1 MRLTFRKIIS
11 AIKSNKNVAES
22 YFFMTAIQIL
32 NSLFYFLLY
41 PFIIR
46 IVGPTEFGKY
56 IFAMAITSFFINIVN
71 YGFDMP
77 SIKVIAQ
84 NSIDRNIV
92 TTIVSEIITARVY
105 LLILSIII
113 FITLSFTVP
122 FFKNNLTLLW
132 ICFLQVFS
140 TVFFP
145 RFYFEA
151 IQNLKKITA
160 MQALSKIITLPLIY
174 IFIRSKNDIS
184 NFALINS
191 FGVFMGSIFS
201 LNLFYRNEKKIPNW
215 CSLSSILGHFKIGFP
230 FFLTQTITTIK
241 EQSIILILGSLFG
254 MREVAYYDLAN
265 KLIMVPRTF
274 IMSINNALFP
284 KIVKEWQNKNR
295 IKKIIRYEFILGL
308 LLIFIIIAVGK
319 PAIYIL
325 GGEEM
330 LSSYHISIILSVT
343 ILSWLVVSAY
353 INFVFIPQNKLRYIT
368 INQILALMSFT
379 IFCLISIFFLRSIYT
394 LALSLAVSG
403 LLEIVFCY
411 YLVKKFKFID

>member
-1 MRLTFRKIIS
+1 MRVTFKKLIS
-11 AIKSNKNVAES
+11 GIKSNKNVAES
-22 YFFMTAIQIL
+22 YFFMTALQIL
-32 NSLFYFLLY
+32 NSLFYFLIY

-46 IVGPTEFGKY
+46 VVGPSEFGKY
-56 IFAMAITSFFINIVN
+56 IFTMSIVSYFINIVN

-77 SIKVIAQ
+77 SIRIIAQ
-84 NSIDRNIV
+84 NSTNRNVISR
-92 TTIVSEIITARVY
+92 TVSEVITARVY
-105 LLILSIII
+105 LLFLSVLV
-113 FITLSFTVP
+113 FALLSFTIP

-132 ICFLQVFS
+132 ICFLQVFAN
-140 TVFFP
+140 VFFP

-151 IQNLKKITA
+151 IQKLKKVTA
-160 MQALSKIITLPLIY
+160 MQALSKVITLPLIY
-174 IFIRSKNDIS
+174 FFVKTKNDIS

-191 FGVFMGSIFS
+191 FGVFLGSIFS
-201 LNLFYRNEKKIPNW
+201 LFLFYKNEKVFPYW
-215 CSLSSILGHFKIGFP
+215 CNIQSIRGHFKVGFP

-284 KIVKEWQNKNR
+284 KIVKEWKNKAR
-295 IKKIIRYEFILGL
+295 IKKIIKYEFILGL
-308 LLIFIIIAVGK
+308 LLIFIIIAIGK

-325 GGEEM
+325 GGKEM
-330 LSSYHISIILSVT
+330 LDSYHISIILSST

-353 INFVFIPQNKLRYIT
+353 INFVFIPQNKLRFIT
-368 INQILALMSFT
+368 INQILALISFT
-379 IFCLISIFFLRSIYT
+379 VFCMISIFFLKSIYT
-394 LALSLAVSG
+394 LAISLALSG

-411 YLVKKFKFID
+411 YIIKKFKFID